1 MHSNYEMSPTS
12 CLTDLPIKS
21 LATGAWL
28 LILMPLVSGREK
40 EKERKG
46 NPGFC
51 AYLEYFSM
59 SLKSSYYLKFYLL
72 SLRQYEERVME
83 RVSTHRLK
91 AQGLLTLNLQ
101 IHNCYGWKVDTLLKE
116 GIIPHEV

>member
-1 MHSNYEMSPTS
+1 MPTS
-12 CLTDLPIKS
+12 GILFYVLEIFLLFKV
-21 LATGAWL
+21 L
-28 LILMPLVSGREK
+28 LIVIG
-40 EKERKG
+40 
-46 NPGFC
+46 
-51 AYLEYFSM
+51 
-59 SLKSSYYLKFYLL
+59 
-72 SLRQYEERVME
+72 QYEERVME